1 MGAPRSWGRRGSSS
15 PAFSKGT
22 AKVKKGTGMPQ
33 PPRGVPQPHKQLTPP
48 NSPRSTNK
56 VQSPVASLVG
66 SALAA
71 WPKGDGGDGFG
82 AWKPKE
88 AGMSSPLS
96 PLSPR
101 PPTLRPEAP
110 SFDAPGIDAEVLGG
124 NSAGNI
130 TMSGDEGSVPLEER
144 ARRVPPSR
152 LADPSSP
159 PTAASPAP
167 PPAVSS
173 GSGGRLSAKSPGAKL
188 AAVRALN
195 RLQLTRFGDFPD
207 ALGTPTSPS
216 GNRSPGAQS
225 HCTNALR
232 HSQSEWWV
240 IQQPGRD
247 FDDDELE
254 TEEDTGDTS
263 SRPFSTW
270 CGEEPAL
277 PSARRTP
284 VWSRGLF
291 GPLRRTC
298 SGRRNRYDFGGFDL
312 DLTYVTSR
320 VIAMSFPSKGLEAAF
335 RNPHSDVVKFLSQEH
350 GENYRVYNLCGEQSH
365 SSNGFPSSQTVHF
378 PCADHCPPTLPMLA
392 EFCRDVEDW
401 LRTKD
406 ENVVVVHCKA
416 GKGRTGTHICA
427 LLVFARAF
435 ASAYEALLWY
445 EVMRG
450 GTRSGVTIPDQIRWV
465 AMLERWF
472 RYKDEGLN
480 SNPMGPP
487 NAHRLRSVRMGP
499 MSLEMLRGEGSGVD
513 GGSSAS
519 DCAVSL
525 SAAVSSRADVA
536 RRRFTHQ
543 YPLVKAV
550 VDEHRMLEVMMPEG
564 GPVWEENDGMLQ
576 VVLITK
582 VQGMLKSSTLKK
594 KMQVWWHHSFLQR
607 IPGEGGAP
615 DTMEVNVPKVWIL
628 GLHKDLVKNKKA
640 PPDFKFSATFE
651 DVVHGPIV
659 EETASAVAAQRTA
672 PALLA
677 DALPAGGEPT
687 PPPSSPSTPCL
698 CVAPS
703 CAFSIG
709 TE

>member
-1 MGAPRSWGRRGSSS
+1 M
-15 PAFSKGT
+15 
-22 AKVKKGTGMPQ
+22 
-33 PPRGVPQPHKQLTPP
+33 
-48 NSPRSTNK
+48 
-56 VQSPVASLVG
+56 
-66 SALAA
+66 A
-71 WPKGDGGDGFG
+71 W
-82 AWKPKE
+82 
-88 AGMSSPLS
+88 
-96 PLSPR
+96 
-101 PPTLRPEAP
+101 
-110 SFDAPGIDAEVLGG
+110 
-124 NSAGNI
+124 
-130 TMSGDEGSVPLEER
+130 
-144 ARRVPPSR
+144 
-152 LADPSSP
+152 
-159 PTAASPAP
+159 
-167 PPAVSS
+167 
-173 GSGGRLSAKSPGAKL
+173 
-188 AAVRALN
+188 VRALS
-195 RLQLTRFGDFPD
+195 RLQLQRFGDVPD
-207 ALGTPTSPS
+207 AAVTPTSPS
-216 GNRSPGAQS
+216 GSRSPGAQS
-225 HCTNALR
+225 QCTNALR

-240 IQQPGRD
+240 IQQPGRCLG
-247 FDDDELE
+247 DDELE
-254 TEEDTGDTS
+254 TEEDTVYTS
-263 SRPFSTW
+263 SNPFSTW
-270 CGEEPAL
+270 CGEEPPL

-284 VWSRGLF
+284 VCSRGLF

-320 VIAMSFPSKGLEAAF
+320 VIAMGFPSKGLEAAF
-335 RNPHSDVVKFLSQEH
+335 RNPYSDVVKFLSQEH
-350 GENYRVYNLCGEQSH
+350 GENFRVYNLCGEQSH
-365 SSNGFPSSQTVHF
+365 NCNGFPSSQTVHF

-427 LLVFARAF
+427 LLVFAGAF
-435 ASAYEALLWY
+435 ASAYQALLWY

-543 YPLVKAV
+543 YPLIKAV

-628 GLHKDLVKNKKA
+628 GLHKDCLVKNKKA

-659 EETASAVAAQRTA
+659 EETASAVASQRNA
-672 PALLA
+672 PALRFG
-677 DALPAGGEPT
+677 ALPAAAEPT
-687 PPPSSPSTPCL
+687 PPPSSPSTPWL

-703 CAFSIG
+703 SPCSIG
-709 TE
+709 KE